1 VTCFVGQDAE
11 PRPSRVDI
19 EPERIADVIERKD
32 AFIGIFE
39 NPFSRFEIELLLSR
53 RTIVMRILKNVDYI
67 DQDGQEQPLFA
78 AKTVRACILVEL
90 NGQDQIALSKRI
102 GPNAN
107 GAGHRA
113 AF

>member
-1 VTCFVGQDAE
+1 
-11 PRPSRVDI
+11 
-19 EPERIADVIERKD
+19 
-32 AFIGIFE
+32 
-39 NPFSRFEIELLLSR
+39 
-53 RTIVMRILKNVDYI
+53 MRILKNVDYI

-78 AKTVRACILVEL
+78 AKAVSACILVEL
-90 NGQDQIALSKRI
+90 NGQDQIAQSKRI